1 MIADILSSNL
11 SFIIMH
17 ERFERKVGH
26 EKVIIMIHLSE
37 HTCRFKNFPFRSHMI
52 WLRTYTKHG
61 SFFVKLIQQFVPF
74 RIIYPCAE
82 NQAYPPIYDL
92 PPSRESRIDFYWF
105 NHLCGS
111 ILTFKVC
118 I

>member
-1 MIADILSSNL
+1 MIGYIKAIMLINYNHFYKLSIRINYY
-11 SFIIMH
+11 
-17 ERFERKVGH
+17 
-26 EKVIIMIHLSE
+26 
-37 HTCRFKNFPFRSHMI
+37 NFSLINAQFFYYI
-52 WLRTYTKHG
+52 WLQTYTKHG

-105 NHLCGS
+105 NHLSGS